1 MAMDEKITQTSSVDV
16 APIVAALL
24 ARATKVEF
32 HQDEMCF
39 VAFFKSFEMSGPDR
53 MLTLRQVVQLVKRD
67 LA

>member
-1 MAMDEKITQTSSVDV
+1 MAENRADV
-16 APIVAALL
+16 NAVEVGQIVAALL
-24 ARATKVEF
+24 DRATKIEF

-53 MLTLRQVVQLVKRD
+53 MLTLQQIVELVKRD